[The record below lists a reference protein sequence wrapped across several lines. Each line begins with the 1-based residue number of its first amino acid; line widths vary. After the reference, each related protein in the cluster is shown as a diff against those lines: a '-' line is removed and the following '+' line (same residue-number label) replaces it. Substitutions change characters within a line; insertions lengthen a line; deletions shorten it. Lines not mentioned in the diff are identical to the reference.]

1 MVNVLLAA
9 AAYNLT
15 KWMRVESKKIFL
27 FVLSRLS
34 KIFDLVLIPKI
45 KITSRKTF

>member
-15 KWMRVESKKIFL
+15 KWMRIESKKIFL
-27 FVLSRLS
+27 FVLSRFS
-34 KIFDLVLIPKI
+34 KISDFILSLKI
-45 KITSRKTF
+45 KIASQRTF